1 MNESTKIS
9 ESDELNDNASQN
21 SQEAAEEEAK
31 VVPPFHETPPFVVKD
46 EAQNE
51 DVPSSSD
58 ETSATEPEESAPAD
72 PEIAKELEE
81 EDIDAIPE
89 TRPIGLDYHDGSPN
103 ASAKTAP
110 IVMEPATPA
119 IVGINRVEQTK
130 EPTLQAAVRC
140 DLGTRDRNE
149 DSCITFTAESGGH
162 FKMMPFGL
170 YIVADGMGGHTNGH
184 VASRI
189 ASRTAATHIFNKIY
203 MTLLQSIGPPTH
215 VPIQEVL
222 IEAVQA
228 ANKAVYSDDPQIDS
242 GTTLTIALV
251 LGRRLHVAHVGDS
264 RLYLLN
270 EDKLELV
277 TTDHSLV
284 QRLQDVG
291 QLTAEEATGYRY
303 KHVLLRAVGQVEEV
317 EVDTYMRLLPK
328 TGKLLLCSDGLCG
341 FVEEGTIAE
350 IMQKDQ
356 SPHHTANDLYAAA
369 MSAHSNDNVTAV
381 VVDLDL

>member
-1 MNESTKIS
+1 MNESTKVS
-9 ESDELNDNASQN
+9 KSDELEETPQN
-21 SQEAAEEEAK
+21 SQEADTKNVEDTSSAATDEVVGDEHAIEEVE
-31 VVPPFHETPPFVVKD
+31 
-46 EAQNE
+46 
-51 DVPSSSD
+51 
-58 ETSATEPEESAPAD
+58 
-72 PEIAKELEE
+72 
-81 EDIDAIPE
+81 DAIPE
-89 TRPIGLDYHDGSPN
+89 TRPIGLGLYEVDNSN
-103 ASAKTAP
+103 QTAP
-110 IVMEPATPA
+110 IVQEQVTPA
-119 IVGINRVEQTK
+119 IIGINRVEPTK
-130 EPTLQAAVRC
+130 EPTLRAAMRC
-140 DLGTRDRNE
+140 DLGARDRNE

-189 ASRTAATHIFNKIY
+189 ASRTAAHHILNKIY
-203 MTLLQSIGPPTH
+203 MSLLQSVGPPTH

-222 IEAVQA
+222 VDAVKA
-228 ANKAVYSDDPQIDS
+228 ANMAVYSDDPEIDS

-264 RLYLLN
+264 RLYLL
-270 EDKLELV
+270 DDGGDLLPV

-328 TGKLLLCSDGLCG
+328 KGKLLLCSDGLCG
-341 FVEEGTIAE
+341 FVEESSMGELMRAELPPNQIA
-350 IMQKDQ
+350 
-356 SPHHTANDLYAAA
+356 NNLYDAALEA
-369 MSAHSNDNVTAV
+369 RSNDNITAI